1 VAKRRIVP
9 VTTLNILVFSTLT
22 ALATGLGA
30 LPFLF
35 ARTFSRRSLGLSN
48 ALAAGLMIAASL
60 TLVYEGARQSFPL
73 TLLGGA
79 VGVGF
84 VFLSSLLLGGN
95 EELKLGAL
103 RGADARRA
111 LLIVGVM
118 TVHSLTEGV
127 GLGVSFGGG
136 EKLGLLITIVIA
148 VHNIPEGL
156 AISLVLV
163 PKGTKVWK
171 AAAWSIFSSLPQP
184 LVAVPA
190 FLAVETFTP
199 LLGAGLGFAAG
210 AMLWMSFHELVPEAL
225 ADAPRAQVAGVMAL
239 GIMAMLLAQMLLT

>member
-1 VAKRRIVP
+1 VP
-9 VTTLNILVFSTLT
+9 VTTLNILIFSTLT
-22 ALATGLGA
+22 AVATGLGA
-30 LPFLF
+30 IPFLF
-35 ARTFSRRSLGLSN
+35 APSFSRRSLGLAN

-60 TLVYEGARQSFPL
+60 LLVYEGARQNLAL
-73 TLLGGA
+73 TLVGGLVGAGFVAVSSIFLGGH
-79 VGVGF
+79 
-84 VFLSSLLLGGN
+84 

-111 LLIVGVM
+111 LLIIGVM
-118 TVHSLTEGV
+118 TVHSVTEGV

-136 EKLGLLITIVIA
+136 EKLGLLITLVIA

-163 PKGTKVWK
+163 PKGTRVWK

-190 FLAVETFTP
+190 FLAVETFAP

-225 ADAPRAQVAGVMAL
+225 ADAPRSEVAGVIAL
-239 GIMAMLLAQMLLT
+239 GIVAMLITQILLT

>member
-1 VAKRRIVP
+1 MQVD
-9 VTTLNILVFSTLT
+9 TLDIFLLSSLT

-35 ARTFSRRSLGLSN
+35 PGTLSRRHLGLAN

-60 TLVYEGARQSFPL
+60 GLVWEGARESLGL
-73 TLLGGA
+73 TLLGGL
-79 VGVGF
+79 VGTGF
-84 VFLSSLLLGGN
+84 VMVSSIFLGGH
-95 EELKLGAL
+95 EDLKLGAL

-118 TVHSLTEGV
+118 TIHSITEGV

-136 EKLGLLITIVIA
+136 EELGLLITIVIA
-148 VHNIPEGL
+148 IHNIPEGL

-163 PKGTKVWK
+163 PAGTPVWR
-171 AAAWSIFSSLPQP
+171 AAAWSVFTSLPQP
-184 LVAVPA
+184 LLAIPA
-190 FLAVETFTP
+190 FLAVETFAP

-210 AMLWMSFHELVPEAL
+210 AMLWMSFRELVPEAL
-225 ADAPRAQVAGVMAL
+225 NDAPRVQVAAVMAL
-239 GIMAMLLAQMLLT
+239 GIAGMVAMQLLLQ